1 LTQKKKMAAV
11 DPTDGKALIA
21 ALELLNKQAEEKENE
36 RYRASLQRVVDAI
49 GRKLGCG
56 EGDIGAVERA
66 PWDTANKHGLYGER
80 FVARWRLPSG
90 HVLCYGLPNVG
101 PAAFGPYVSG
111 PSDEFAL
118 MPPGTALNGHVEFNR
133 SFLLRAQSESDL
145 QRAYA
150 LQQLIPPAHLEALFV
165 LRARGC
171 ICGDADVTGDEPG
184 PESDVE
190 YYWARKPDYSRLI
203 KVKKEDVYFTEH

>member
-1 LTQKKKMAAV
+1 MAAV

-66 PWDTANKHGLYGER
+66 PWDAANKHGLHGGR

-90 HVLCYGLPNVG
+90 HVLGYGLPNVG
-101 PAAFGPYVSG
+101 PVAFGPYVSG

-118 MPPGTALNGHVEFNR
+118 MPPGTPLNGHVDFNR
-133 SFLLRAQSESDL
+133 SFLLSAQSEGDMR
-145 QRAYA
+145 RAYA
-150 LQQLIPPAHLEALFV
+150 LQQLITPAHLEALFV
-165 LRARGC
+165 LRAKGC
-171 ICGDADVTGDEPG
+171 ICGDADETGDEPG
-184 PESDVE
+184 PESNVE
-190 YYWARKPDYSRLI
+190 YYWDRKPDYSRAVKM
-203 KVKKEDVYFTEH
+203 KVVTEEVYFYER